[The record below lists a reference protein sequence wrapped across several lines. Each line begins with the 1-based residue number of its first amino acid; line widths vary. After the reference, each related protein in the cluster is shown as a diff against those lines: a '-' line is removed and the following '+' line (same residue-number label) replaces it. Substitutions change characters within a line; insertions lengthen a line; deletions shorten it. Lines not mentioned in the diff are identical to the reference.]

1 MESFASSRAAVPYT
15 FAIWECSK
23 CVEFTWTECTRKNA
37 ASEWWPIRKFYRRM
51 KKQLK
56 IFHRC
61 GCGVAFTSLCLSITK
76 RRNHAS
82 STGESTFIA
91 NSDSGIHGINST
103 PKLPRRVKSTRWID
117 NNSKLNIRAI
127 FTQIFYS
134 RNKIYCLYVFYPLI
148 VKHL

>member
-1 MESFASSRAAVPYT
+1 MPDDSSAGAYESTRSRLQRSRLLYRKSLCDTMESFASSRAAVPYT

-61 GCGVAFTSLCLSITK
+61 GVAFTSLCLSITK

-103 PKLPRRVKSTRWID
+103 PKLPRRVKST
-117 NNSKLNIRAI
+117 SG
-127 FTQIFYS
+127 
-134 RNKIYCLYVFYPLI
+134 I
-148 VKHL
+148 VW